1 MLKIKNIET
10 WYDLIRALHGIS
22 FEIKEGDIVTLL
34 GSNGAGKTT
43 TLKSIMQILEDDDQ
57 PEKGSIEILGK
68 RIDRKDTED
77 IVRMGISYVP
87 EGREV
92 FPELTVLEN
101 LQMGAYTRNDRK
113 EIKKDIEEVFKHFPI
128 LRERQKQEA
137 GYMSGGEQQM
147 LAIGR
152 ALMSR
157 PKLLMLDEPSL
168 GLSPLLTKQIFNI
181 IQEINKGGVTILLVE
196 QNVNMALKYADF
208 AFLMESGRI
217 VRADKPEVLL
227 EDEDVKRF
235 YLGIDPEETTA
246 DGYRKAQSSK
256 RYRRKVRFR

>member
-1 MLKIKNIET
+1 MLKVKNIET

-22 FEIKEGDIVTLL
+22 FEVRQGDIVALL
-34 GSNGAGKTT
+34 GANGAGKTT
-43 TLKSIMQILEDDDQ
+43 TLKTIMRLLDDDQ
-57 PEKGSIEILGK
+57 PEKGTIEFMGT
-68 RIDRKDTED
+68 RIDRKDTEK

-101 LQMGAYTRNDRK
+101 IQIGAYTRKDRK
-113 EIKKDIEEVFKHFPI
+113 DINGDIKNVFKHFPI
-128 LRERQKQEA
+128 LEKRKLQQA
-137 GYMSGGEQQM
+137 GHLSGGEQQM

-157 PKLLMLDEPSL
+157 PRLLMLDEPSL
-168 GLSPLLTKQIFNI
+168 GLSPILTREIFNI
-181 IQEINKGGVTILLVE
+181 IQDINREGVTILLVE
-196 QNVNMALKYADF
+196 QNVNMALKYSNY

-217 VRADKPEVLL
+217 VRADRPEVLR
-227 EDEDVKRF
+227 EDDDVKEF
-235 YLGIDPEETTA
+235 YLGIPTETSVK
-246 DGYRKAQSSK
+246 GYK